1 MNVWQSFIF
10 CERNNNDILTMTS
23 VLGDLFS
30 VPYKSICV
38 SSVDTIQW
46 ILGDL
51 CGFSYV
57 ADLLYIF
64 FIYVSICPLASYIQH
79 WVIKLSGKCKG
90 FNLKWDLISL
100 ISLHSFFFFWC
111 NVSSMSHV
119 RGGWIYIIYVI

>member
-1 MNVWQSFIF
+1 
-10 CERNNNDILTMTS
+10 MTS

-57 ADLLYIF
+57 ADFGISGYNLLYIF
-64 FIYVSICPLASYIQH
+64 LYMFPFVL
-79 WVIKLSGKCKG
+79 
-90 FNLKWDLISL
+90 
-100 ISLHSFFFFWC
+100 
-111 NVSSMSHV
+111 
-119 RGGWIYIIYVI
+119 